1 MTVRSTAGR
10 SRMQVARG
18 RAAAFLWLLCGL
30 GSAQAFAH
38 EAPADPIRFR
48 HLSLDQGLSQA
59 TANCVFQDS
68 RGFLWIGTEDGLNR
82 YDGHDVTV
90 YESDPADPWS
100 LPNDTVWSVAE
111 DRAGD
116 LWVATEGGG
125 VARWEHTSDRFV
137 PYRHPEEERERDQ
150 VRALHV
156 AEDGNVWF
164 GTRDRGL
171 EILDPSTGKFRS
183 FRHDPDDS
191 ASLSHD
197 AVYAIVASRLG
208 GLWVG
213 TDGGVDRFDPST
225 GGFER
230 LRLTAGEADPG
241 PRVRVLLETRNGELW
256 IGTSGGG
263 LIRYDLAGQQHE
275 VFRNDPESDR
285 SLPHDVVRSLLEDEE
300 GQLWVGTAR
309 GLARFERR
317 VSHFHTYRHDPGR
330 LESLADDYVMSLYQ
344 DRGGV
349 IWVGTRSGGVS
360 RWHPDTWSFG
370 RHVPSDEGLSHGTVT
385 SFAPASGHVLWVGT
399 LGGGLHRLD
408 RTSGEVERFT
418 ADPDHPASLSSD
430 RVSALL
436 LDRRGT
442 LWVGTIDGG
451 LNRLEPGESAFR
463 VYRHDPDRPE
473 TLAAN
478 GVTSLLE
485 DARGILW
492 VGTFGGGLQR
502 FDPRTDGFE
511 RVPLRT
517 EVGEGLSSPKVL
529 CLAEDPHGAVW
540 VGTDGGGLNRFDRT
554 RQGFRQFSHR
564 ADDVESLGSD
574 SVFSLYV
581 DPEGVV
587 WAGTRGG
594 GVSRLEPEAGPG
606 GDYRIRRY
614 GKAQGLPNK
623 VVYGVQPD
631 DRGRLW
637 LSTNRG
643 LARLDP
649 RTDEVEAWDVTD
661 GLQQNEFT
669 FGAHA
674 RAADG
679 ELFFG
684 GIDGFNAFYPHRLS
698 TSRRPPPLALTAVL
712 KLNRPIPDLPPPWTL
727 DRLELSHRDQLVTLE
742 LAALDFAVPE
752 RNRYAYKL
760 EGLHSEWIDLG
771 AYRRVTFTNLGPG
784 SYTFRARAASHDGAW
799 TEEGIELAI
808 EVPPPPWLS
817 WWSYLGYASLAG
829 LGLVGFVGFQ
839 RRRLAREEAYT
850 HRLEN
855 EVRERTD
862 ELAAK
867 NVELEELN
875 RELHE
880 ASLSDSLTGLRN
892 RRFLFQHI
900 EEETALVERR
910 YAQLASGSSAR
921 VFDLVFMML
930 DIDNFKAIND
940 SCGHIAGDEFLVQLR
955 SVLEDSCRK
964 SDIMIRWGGDE
975 LLVIGRDSSPGEA
988 DKMADRIRR
997 RVREAAFTA
1006 SNGYVVRATC
1016 SIGYACYP
1024 FVRSD
1029 PKAYSWEDVLLLAD
1043 TALYMAKR
1051 SGRDA
1056 WVGLVSQDAT
1066 PANLVPMLR
1075 HEPKR
1080 AVDEGLVDIRSSLPG
1095 EDLVWE

>member
-1 MTVRSTAGR
+1 MTTRSTAGWAR
-10 SRMQVARG
+10 RLGAGGRVAACAWILAG
-18 RAAAFLWLLCGL
+18 LCTAPAL
-30 GSAQAFAH
+30 AH
-38 EAPADPIRFR
+38 EAPAKPIRFR

-59 TANCVFQDS
+59 TVNCMFQDS

-82 YDGHDVTV
+82 YDGYDVRV
-90 YESDPADPWS
+90 YESDPTDPWA
-100 LPNDTVWSVAE
+100 LPNDTVWSIAE
-111 DRAGD
+111 DGAGD
-116 LWVATEGGG
+116 LWLATEGGG
-125 VARWEHTSDRFV
+125 VARWEQASDRFV
-137 PYRHPEEERERDQ
+137 HYRHAEEDRQRDQ

-156 AEDGNVWF
+156 AADGKVWF
-164 GTRDRGL
+164 GTRERGL
-171 EILDPSTGKFRS
+171 EVLDPETGEFRS
-183 FRHDPDDS
+183 FRHDPGDLE
-191 ASLSHD
+191 SLSHD
-197 AVYAIVASRLG
+197 AVFAIVGSRLG

-213 TDGGVDRFDPST
+213 TDGGVDRFDPAT
-225 GGFER
+225 GGFEH
-230 LRLTAGEADPG
+230 LSLPVAEGASG
-241 PRVRVLLETRNGELW
+241 PRTRALLEARNGELW

-263 LIRYDLAGQQHE
+263 LIRFDFAGGRHE
-275 VFRNDPESDR
+275 VYRHDPERRR
-285 SLPHDVVRSLLEDEE
+285 SLPHDVVRALLEDDE
-300 GQLWVGTAR
+300 GRLWVGTAR

-317 VSHFHTYRHDPGR
+317 ASHFHVYRNDAGR

-360 RWHPDTWSFG
+360 RWDPDTWAFG
-370 RHVPSDEGLSHGTVT
+370 RHAPSDQGLSHGTVT
-385 SFAPASGHVLWVGT
+385 SFAPAPGDVLWIGT

-408 RTSGEVERFT
+408 RRSGAMQRFVSDP
-418 ADPDHPASLSSD
+418 ADPGALSSN

-436 LDRRGT
+436 LDRRGS
-442 LWVGTIDGG
+442 LWVGTLDGG
-451 LNRLEPGESAFR
+451 LGRLDLGASGFR
-463 VYRHDPDRPE
+463 VYRHEPGRPE

-485 DARGILW
+485 DARGVLW

-502 FDPRTDGFE
+502 FDLRTDGFE
-511 RVPLRT
+511 RVPL
-517 EVGEGLSSPKVL
+517 ESDGGAGLPSPKVL
-529 CLAEDPHGAVW
+529 CLAEDPQGAVW
-540 VGTDGGGLNRFDRT
+540 VGTDGGGLSRFDWTPRS
-554 RQGFRQFSHR
+554 FRHFRHR
-564 ADDVESLGSD
+564 PDDVESLGSD
-574 SVFSLYV
+574 TVFSLHV
-581 DPEGVV
+581 DPRGVV

-594 GVSRLEPEAGPG
+594 GLTRLAPEAGLEDG
-606 GDYRIRRY
+606 YRIRRY
-614 GKAQGLPNK
+614 GTSQGLPNK

-631 DRGRLW
+631 EQGRLW

-649 RTDEVEAWDVTD
+649 ASDEIETWDATH

-674 RAADG
+674 RGPDG

-684 GIDGFNAFYPHRLS
+684 GIDGFNAFFPHRLH

-712 KLNRPIPDLPPPWTL
+712 KLNRPVPDLPPPWTL
-727 DRLELSHRDQLVTLE
+727 DRLELSHRDQVVTLE
-742 LAALDFAVPE
+742 LAALDFAAPE
-752 RNRYAYKL
+752 RTRYSYRL
-760 EGLHSEWIDLG
+760 DGLDSEWIDLG
-771 AYRRVTFTNLGPG
+771 EYRRVTFTHLGPG
-784 SYTFRARAASHDGAW
+784 TYTFRARAANHDGTW
-799 TEEGIELAI
+799 TEEGIRLEI

-817 WWSYLGYASLAG
+817 WWSYVGYASLVG
-829 LGLVGFVGFQ
+829 LGLFGFVGVQ

-867 NVELEELN
+867 NLELEQLN

-900 EEETALVERR
+900 EAETALVERR
-910 YAQLASGSSAR
+910 YAQVATGTPVR

-940 SCGHIAGDEFLVQLR
+940 TCGHIAGDEFLVQLR
-955 SVLEDSCRK
+955 SLLEDTCRK
-964 SDIMIRWGGDE
+964 SDMMIRWGGDE
-975 LLVIGRDSSPGEA
+975 LLVVARDSNPAEA
-988 DKMADRIRR
+988 ERMADRVRKC
-997 RVREAAFTA
+997 VRENAFTA

-1056 WVGLVSQDAT
+1056 WVGLVSREET
-1066 PANLVPMLR
+1066 PANLLPMLR

-1080 AVDEGLVDIRSSLPG
+1080 AADEGLVSVRSSVPQ
-1095 EDLVWE
+1095 ERLVWE